1 MTRVHESSQP
11 SVDRNGVILVG
22 GIGLPWLRDL
32 DFGTQWIKRQVRTDW
47 PAGVLLEDLS
57 YGAHRVLH
65 TIQELNPSRIVLVGA
80 MPRQIDP
87 PGTIRRYRLNL
98 EPPPAE
104 EVHDRISEAV
114 MGIVDLDHT
123 LVVVRHWNA
132 FPADTVVVEVEPDDC
147 EFGLGFSDS
156 VEAVVPAITAFVQ
169 MEARRAPGIVS
180 DALMY
185 TPPTKPL
192 PLPVPAPNMALFP
205 TFPTQDP

>member
-1 MTRVHESSQP
+1 M
-11 SVDRNGVILVG
+11 ILVG

-32 DFGTQWIKRQVRTDW
+32 DFGTQWIKRQQPRDW
-47 PAGVLLEDLS
+47 PEDVFLEDLS

-65 TIQELNPSRIVLVGA
+65 TIQELNPSRIILVGA

-87 PGTIRRYRLNL
+87 PGTVRRYRLNI
-98 EPPPAE
+98 EPPPVD

-132 FPADTVVVEVEPDDC
+132 FPLDTVVVEVEPEDC
-147 EFGLGFSDS
+147 EFGLGFSDMI
-156 VEAVVPAITAFVQ
+156 EATVDTITELVQ
-169 MEARRAPGIVS
+169 REARRAVDVAS

-185 TPPTKPL
+185 TPPTLPMPL
-192 PLPVPAPNMALFP
+192 PIPMPNMALFP
-205 TFPTQDP
+205 SKPTEYP

>member
-1 MTRVHESSQP
+1 M
-11 SVDRNGVILVG
+11 ILVG

-32 DFGTQWIKRQVRTDW
+32 DFGTQWIKRQDLADW
-47 PAGVLLEDLS
+47 PRGVLLEDLS

-65 TIQELNPSRIVLVGA
+65 TIQDLDPFRIVLVGA

-98 EPPPAE
+98 EQPPVE

-132 FPADTVVVEVEPDDC
+132 FPADTVIIEVEPDDC
-147 EFGLGFSDS
+147 QFGLGFSDRIEAA
-156 VEAVVPAITAFVQ
+156 VEEITQ
-169 MEARRAPGIVS
+169 LARREASRPVGVES
-180 DALMY
+180 DAAMY
-185 TPPTKPL
+185 TPPTSSMPL
-192 PLPVPAPNMALFP
+192 PQTMPNMALFP
-205 TFPTQDP
+205 SQPTEYS

>member
-1 MTRVHESSQP
+1 M
-11 SVDRNGVILVG
+11 ILVG

-32 DFGTQWIKRQVRTDW
+32 DFGTQWINRQDKNDW
-47 PAGVLLEDLS
+47 PENVLLEDLS

-65 TIQELNPSRIVLVGA
+65 TIWDLAPSRIVLVGC

-87 PGTIRRYRLNL
+87 PGTIRRYRLDL
-98 EPPPAE
+98 AKPPIE

-132 FPADTVVVEVEPDDC
+132 FPDDTVVIEVEPEDC
-147 EFGLGFSDS
+147 EFGLGFSAT
-156 VEAVVPAITAFVQ
+156 VEATVELVNELAQREV
-169 MEARRAPGIVS
+169 RRAPGVAS

-185 TPPTKPL
+185 TPPTSPMPL
-192 PLPVPAPNMALFP
+192 PIPTPNMDLFP
-205 TFPTQDP
+205 SKPTEYPDPS